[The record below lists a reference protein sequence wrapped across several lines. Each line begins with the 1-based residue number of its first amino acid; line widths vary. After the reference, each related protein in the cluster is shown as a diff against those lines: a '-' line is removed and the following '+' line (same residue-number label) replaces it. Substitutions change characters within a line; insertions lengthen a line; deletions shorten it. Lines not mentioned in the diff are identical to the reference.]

1 MKIALMGQPNSGKST
16 VFNDVA
22 GYKAITSN
30 FPGKTVKYTLTK
42 FNLLGQTIELVDLP
56 GTYSLTSFDLAE
68 LEARKYLL
76 KGNVDVVINVI
87 DASLLSRSLEL
98 TLQLLELKLPMVIC
112 LNMIDEAD
120 RKGIKIDIEKLSKIL
135 GVPVV
140 PAIAVK
146 GKGVKKLFST
156 AYETGKEKKIG
167 KTLNFSKDVEEV
179 IKKLSEKIKNTKVAK
194 KFNNVPERFLAV
206 KALEND
212 NFYMENY
219 KKENEV
225 FFKEI
230 NYFQNLL
237 EESHGR
243 PADVVISSERH
254 HLSMNIYESVIFLT
268 RPQIKIIDRLD
279 NILMHPLFGYI
290 FLALILYLLFNLVF
304 NAGKMVEEPLLDYFY
319 KIIPLIGKSISSE
332 TLLFSIISGIIQG
345 LAGGIAIVL
354 PYLFPFLF
362 GLAILEDLGYLP
374 RIAFL
379 MDAFLHKIGLHGK
392 AIIPF
397 ILGYGCTVPAI
408 MATRIL
414 ESERDRFIT
423 SVLATMIPCAARMT
437 IIFALVA
444 FYISPQAAFAIYI
457 LNIIVIALSGG
468 ILSRLLPEVTP
479 GMILEI
485 PSYHIPSL
493 KVALAKTWLRM
504 KEFIFVAWPLLIA
517 GSTVLS
523 LLNYFK
529 TDTFINQ
536 IFSPLTSLLGLPL
549 VVGTTL
555 IFGILRKELSMLM
568 LIQAIGTS
576 NVAAVMSTTQI
587 MTFTIFVIFYVPC
600 VATIAVLWKEIGS
613 KRTLFAVAF
622 TFVSAFI
629 LATITRFIY

>member
-1 MKIALMGQPNSGKST
+1 M
-16 VFNDVA
+16 
-22 GYKAITSN
+22 
-30 FPGKTVKYTLTK
+30 
-42 FNLLGQTIELVDLP
+42 DLP

-76 KGNVDVVINVI
+76 NGNVDVVINVI

-98 TLQLLELKLPMVIC
+98 TLQLLELKVPMVIC

-140 PAIAVK
+140 PAVAVK
-146 GKGVKKLFST
+146 GKGIKELFST
-156 AYETGKEKKIG
+156 TYKMGEKKKIG

-179 IKKLSEKIKNTKVAK
+179 IEKLSAQIKEKQISKE
-194 KFNNVPERFLAV
+194 FNVPEQFLAI
-206 KALEND
+206 KYLEND
-212 NFYMENY
+212 RYFMENF
-219 KKENEV
+219 KSRDKNI
-225 FFKEI
+225 FKEI
-230 NYFQNLL
+230 HYFQNLL
-237 EESHGR
+237 NEVHGR
-243 PADVVISSERH
+243 PSDEVISSERH
-254 HLSMNIYESVIFLT
+254 HLSMNIYESVVSLT
-268 RPQIKIIDRLD
+268 KPHASLIDYLD
-279 NILMHPLFGYI
+279 NILMHPILGYI
-290 FLALILYLLFNLVF
+290 FLALIFYLFFNLVF
-304 NAGKMVEEPLLDYFY
+304 NVGKIVEEPLLNYFY
-319 KIIPLIGKSISSE
+319 RIIPLIGKSISTE
-332 TLLFSIISGIIQG
+332 TLLFSVISGIIQG

-444 FYISPQAAFAIYI
+444 FYISPKAALAIYI
-457 LNIIVIALSGG
+457 LNLIVIIISGK

-485 PSYHIPSL
+485 PAYHIPSL

-504 KEFIFVAWPLLIA
+504 KEFIFVAWPLLIV
-517 GSTVLS
+517 GSTILS
-523 LLNYFK
+523 LLHYFRA
-529 TDTFINQ
+529 DTLINHF
-536 IFSPLTSLLGLPL
+536 FSPLTIILGLPL

-568 LIQAIGTS
+568 LIQALGTA
-576 NVAAVMSTTQI
+576 NVVSVMSTTQI
-587 MTFTIFVIFYVPC
+587 MTFTIFIIFYIPC
-600 VATIAVLWKEIGS
+600 MATIAVLWREIGS
-613 KRTLFAVAF
+613 KRTLFTIAF
-622 TFVSAFI
+622 TFILAII

>member
-16 VFNDVA
+16 IFNHVA
-22 GYKAITSN
+22 GYKAVTSN
-30 FPGKTVKYTLTK
+30 FPGKTVEYTLTK
-42 FNLLGQTIELVDLP
+42 FNLFGQVAELIDLP

-112 LNMIDEAD
+112 LNMIDEAE
-120 RKGIKIDIEKLSKIL
+120 RKGIKIDFEKLSEIL
-135 GVPVV
+135 GVPVM
-140 PAIAVK
+140 PAIALK
-146 GKGVKKLFST
+146 GRGIKELFST
-156 AYETGKEKKIG
+156 AYKIG
-167 KTLNFSKDVEEV
+167 EEKRIGRTLNFSKEVEEV
-179 IKKLSEKIKNTKVAK
+179 ITHLSTQIKKKQINQE
-194 KFNNVPERFLAV
+194 FNVPKRFLAL
-206 KALEND
+206 KYLEND
-212 NFYMENY
+212 NYFMENF
-219 KKENEV
+219 KNKEKGI
-225 FFKEI
+225 FKQI
-230 NYFQNLL
+230 DYFQNLL
-237 EESHGR
+237 REVHGR
-243 PADVVISSERH
+243 PPDVVISSERH
-254 HLSMNIYESVIFLT
+254 HLSMNIYESVVLLT
-268 RPQIKIIDRLD
+268 KPHTSLIDYMD
-279 NILMHPLFGYI
+279 NILMHPLLGYVSLGLI
-290 FLALILYLLFNLVF
+290 FYLFFNLIFSV
-304 NAGKMVEEPLLDYFY
+304 GKMVEEPLLDYFY
-319 KIIPLIGKSISSE
+319 RLIPLIEKSINPN
-332 TLLFSIISGIIQG
+332 TLSFSIISGIIQG

-379 MDAFLHKIGLHGK
+379 LDAFLHKIGLHGK
-392 AIIPF
+392 AVIPF

-414 ESERDRFIT
+414 ESGRDRFIA
-423 SVLATMIPCAARMT
+423 SVLTTMIPCAARMT

-444 FYISPQAAFAIYI
+444 FYISPQAALAIYI
-457 LNIIVIALSGG
+457 LDIIVIIISGK

-485 PSYHIPSL
+485 PAYHIPSI

-504 KEFIFVAWPLLIA
+504 KEFIFIAWPLLIV
-517 GSTVLS
+517 GSTILS
-523 LLNYFK
+523 LLQYYK
-529 TDTFINQ
+529 MDMLINK

-576 NVAAVMSTTQI
+576 NVAAVMSATQI

-613 KRTLFAVAF
+613 KRTLFTVAF
-622 TFVSAFI
+622 TFILATI
-629 LATITRFIY
+629 LATITRFVY

>member
-16 VFNDVA
+16 IFNNVA
-22 GYKAITSN
+22 GYKAVTSN
-30 FPGKTVKYTLTK
+30 FPGKTVEYTLTK
-42 FNLLGQTIELVDLP
+42 FNLFGQTIELVDLP

-76 KGNVDVVINVI
+76 KGNVDVVVNVI

-112 LNMIDEAD
+112 LNMIDEAE
-120 RKGIKIDIEKLSKIL
+120 RKGIKIDIQKLSKIL

-140 PAIAVK
+140 PAIALK
-146 GKGVKKLFST
+146 GKGVKELFSV
-156 AYETGKEKKIG
+156 AYKIGEEKRIG

-179 IKKLSEKIKNTKVAK
+179 IDQLSAQIKEKQITQE
-194 KFNNVPERFLAV
+194 FNVPIRFLAL
-206 KALEND
+206 KYLEND
-212 NFYMENY
+212 SYFMEN
-219 KKENEV
+219 
-225 FFKEI
+225 FKNTEKDILGEI

-237 EESHGR
+237 KEVHGR
-243 PADVVISSERH
+243 PPDVVISSERH
-254 HLSMNIYESVIFLT
+254 HLSMNIYESVVSLT
-268 RPQIKIIDRLD
+268 KPHTSLIDSLD
-279 NILMHPLFGYI
+279 NIFMHPIFGYV
-290 FLALILYLLFNLVF
+290 FLVLILYLFFNLVF
-304 NAGKMVEEPLLDYFY
+304 TVGKMVEEPLLDYFY
-319 KIIPLIGKSISSE
+319 RIIPLIERSIDAE
-332 TLLFSIISGIIQG
+332 TLLFSVISGIIQG

-379 MDAFLHKIGLHGK
+379 LDAFFHKIGLHGK

-397 ILGYGCTVPAI
+397 MLGYGCTVPAI

-423 SVLATMIPCAARMT
+423 SVLVTMIPCAARMT
-437 IIFALVA
+437 IISALVA
-444 FYISPQAAFAIYI
+444 FYISPQAALAVYI
-457 LNIIVIALSGG
+457 LNIIVIIISGK
-468 ILSRLLPEVTP
+468 ILSHILPEVTP

-485 PSYHIPSL
+485 PAYHIPSI

-504 KEFIFVAWPLLIA
+504 KDFIFVAWPLLIIS
-517 GSTVLS
+517 STILS
-523 LLNYFK
+523 LLQYYK
-529 TDTFINQ
+529 ADMLINNF
-536 IFSPLTSLLGLPL
+536 FSPLTSLLGLPL

-587 MTFTIFVIFYVPC
+587 MTFTIFIIFYTPC
-600 VATIAVLWKEIGS
+600 VATIAVLWREIGT
-613 KRTLFAVAF
+613 KRTFFTIAF
-622 TFVSAFI
+622 TFVVAII
-629 LATITRFIY
+629 LAMITRFVY

>member
-16 VFNDVA
+16 IFNHVA
-22 GYKAITSN
+22 GYKAVTSN
-30 FPGKTVKYTLTK
+30 FPGKTVEYTLTK
-42 FNLLGQTIELVDLP
+42 FNLFGQVTELIDLP

-76 KGNVDVVINVI
+76 KGNVDIVINVI

-112 LNMIDEAD
+112 LNMIDEAE
-120 RKGIKIDIEKLSKIL
+120 RKGIKIDIEKLSEIL
-135 GVPVV
+135 GVPVM
-140 PAIAVK
+140 PAIAIK
-146 GKGVKKLFST
+146 GRGVKELFST
-156 AYETGKEKKIG
+156 AYKIGEEKGIG

-179 IKKLSEKIKNTKVAK
+179 ISQLSTQIKKKQIDQE
-194 KFNNVPERFLAV
+194 FNVPERFLAL
-206 KALEND
+206 KYLEND
-212 NFYMENY
+212 SYFMENY
-219 KKENEV
+219 EEKSNNLFKKIVHFQNIL
-225 FFKEI
+225 KEI
-230 NYFQNLL
+230 
-237 EESHGR
+237 HGR
-243 PADVVISSERH
+243 QSDVVISSERH
-254 HLSMNIYESVIFLT
+254 HLSMNIYESVVLLT
-268 RPQIKIIDRLD
+268 RPHTSAIDYMD

-290 FLALILYLLFNLVF
+290 SLGLIFYLFFNLIFGV
-304 NAGKMVEEPLLDYFY
+304 GKIVEEPLLDYFY
-319 KIIPLIGKSISSE
+319 RLIPLLEKSIDPS
-332 TLLFSIISGIIQG
+332 TLSFSVISGIIQG

-379 MDAFLHKIGLHGK
+379 LDAFLHKIGLHGK

-414 ESERDRFIT
+414 ESGRDRFIA

-444 FYISPQAAFAIYI
+444 FYISPQAALAVYI
-457 LNIIVIALSGG
+457 LNIIVIIISGK
-468 ILSRLLPEVTP
+468 ILSSLLPEVTP

-485 PSYHIPSL
+485 PAYHIPSL

-504 KEFIFVAWPLLIA
+504 KEFIFIAWPLLIA
-517 GSTVLS
+517 GSTILS
-523 LLNYFK
+523 LLQYYK
-529 TDTFINQ
+529 ADILINNF
-536 IFSPLTSLLGLPL
+536 FSPLTSLLGLPL

-576 NVAAVMSTTQI
+576 NIATVMSATQI
-587 MTFTIFVIFYVPC
+587 MTFTI
-600 VATIAVLWKEIGS
+600 
-613 KRTLFAVAF
+613 
-622 TFVSAFI
+622 
-629 LATITRFIY
+629 

>member
-16 VFNDVA
+16 IFNHVA
-22 GYKAITSN
+22 GYKAVTSN
-30 FPGKTVKYTLTK
+30 FPGKTVEYTLTK
-42 FNLLGQTIELVDLP
+42 FKLFGQVAELIDLP

-112 LNMIDEAD
+112 LNMIDEAE
-120 RKGIKIDIEKLSKIL
+120 RKGIKIDFEKLSEIL
-135 GVPVV
+135 GVPVM
-140 PAIAVK
+140 PAIALK
-146 GKGVKKLFST
+146 GRGIKELFST
-156 AYETGKEKKIG
+156 AYKIG
-167 KTLNFSKDVEEV
+167 EEKRIGRTLNFSKEVEEV
-179 IKKLSEKIKNTKVAK
+179 ITHLSTQIKKKQINQE
-194 KFNNVPERFLAV
+194 FNVPKRFLAL
-206 KALEND
+206 KYLEND
-212 NFYMENY
+212 NYFMENF
-219 KKENEV
+219 KNKEKGI
-225 FFKEI
+225 FKQI
-230 NYFQNLL
+230 DYFQNLL
-237 EESHGR
+237 REVHGR
-243 PADVVISSERH
+243 PPDVVISSERH
-254 HLSMNIYESVIFLT
+254 HLSMNIYESVVLLT
-268 RPQIKIIDRLD
+268 KPHTSLIDYMD
-279 NILMHPLFGYI
+279 NILMHPLLGYVSLGLI
-290 FLALILYLLFNLVF
+290 FYLFFNLIFSV
-304 NAGKMVEEPLLDYFY
+304 GKMVEEPLLDYFY
-319 KIIPLIGKSISSE
+319 RLIPLIEKSINPN
-332 TLLFSIISGIIQG
+332 TLSFSIISGIIQG

-379 MDAFLHKIGLHGK
+379 LDAFLHKIGLHGK

-414 ESERDRFIT
+414 ESRRDRFIA
-423 SVLATMIPCAARMT
+423 SVLTTMIPCAARMT

-444 FYISPQAAFAIYI
+444 FYISPQAALAVYI
-457 LNIIVIALSGG
+457 LNIIVIIISGK

-485 PSYHIPSL
+485 PAYHIPSI

-504 KEFIFVAWPLLIA
+504 KEFIFIAWPLLIV
-517 GSTVLS
+517 GSTILS
-523 LLNYFK
+523 LLQYYK
-529 TDTFINQ
+529 MDMLINK

-555 IFGILRKELSMLM
+555 VFGILRKELSMLM

-576 NVAAVMSTTQI
+576 NVAAVMSATQI

-613 KRTLFAVAF
+613 KRTLFTVAF
-622 TFVSAFI
+622 TFILATI
-629 LATITRFIY
+629 LATITRFVY

>member
-16 VFNDVA
+16 IFNHVA
-22 GYKAITSN
+22 GYKAVTSN
-30 FPGKTVKYTLTK
+30 FPGKTVEYTSSK
-42 FNLLGQTIELVDLP
+42 VNLFGEIFEIVDLP

-112 LNMIDEAD
+112 LNMIDEAE
-120 RKGIKIDIEKLSKIL
+120 RKGIKIDVEKLSEIL

-140 PAIAVK
+140 PTIALK
-146 GKGVKKLFST
+146 GKGVKKLFSM
-156 AYETGKEKKIG
+156 AYKIGEEKGIG
-167 KTLNFSKDVEEV
+167 KTINFSKDVEEV
-179 IKKLSEKIKNTKVAK
+179 IAQLSTQIKKKQINQE
-194 KFNNVPERFLAV
+194 FNIPERFLAL
-206 KALEND
+206 KYLEND
-212 NFYMENY
+212 SYFMENY
-219 KKENEV
+219 EEKSNNLFKKIV
-225 FFKEI
+225 H
-230 NYFQNLL
+230 FQNIL
-237 EESHGR
+237 EETHGR
-243 PADVVISSERH
+243 QSDVVISSERH
-254 HLSMNIYESVIFLT
+254 HLSMNIYESVVTLT
-268 RPQIKIIDRLD
+268 KPHTSLIDYMD

-290 FLALILYLLFNLVF
+290 SLGLIFYLFFNLIFSV
-304 NAGKMVEEPLLDYFY
+304 GKMVEEPLLDYFY
-319 KIIPLIGKSISSE
+319 RLIPLIGKSINPN
-332 TLLFSIISGIIQG
+332 TLSFSIISGIIQG

-379 MDAFLHKIGLHGK
+379 LDAFLHKIGLHGK
-392 AIIPF
+392 AVIPF

-414 ESERDRFIT
+414 ESERDRFIA

-444 FYISPQAAFAIYI
+444 FYISPQAALAVYI
-457 LNIIVIALSGG
+457 LNIIVIIISGK

-485 PSYHIPSL
+485 PAYHIPSI

-504 KEFIFVAWPLLIA
+504 KEFIFIAWPLLIV
-517 GSTVLS
+517 GSTILS
-523 LLNYFK
+523 LLQYYKMDMLVNKF
-529 TDTFINQ
+529 
-536 IFSPLTSLLGLPL
+536 FSPLTSLLGLPV

-576 NVAAVMSTTQI
+576 NVAAAMSTTQI
-587 MTFTIFVIFYVPC
+587 MTFTIFIIFYVPC

-613 KRTLFAVAF
+613 KRTLFTITF
-622 TFVSAFI
+622 TFVLAVI
-629 LATITRFIY
+629 LATITRFVY

>member
-1 MKIALMGQPNSGKST
+1 MRIALMGQPNSGKST
-16 VFNDVA
+16 IFNHVA
-22 GYKAITSN
+22 GYKVVTSN
-30 FPGKTVKYTLTK
+30 FPGKTVEYTLTK
-42 FNLLGQTIELVDLP
+42 FNLFGQTIEVVDLP

-76 KGNVDVVINVI
+76 KGNVDVVINVM

-112 LNMIDEAD
+112 LNMIDEAE
-120 RKGIKIDIEKLSKIL
+120 RKGIKIDVEKLSKIL

-140 PAIAVK
+140 PAIALK
-146 GKGVKKLFST
+146 GKGVKELFSV
-156 AYETGKEKKIG
+156 AYKTGEEKRIG

-179 IKKLSEKIKNTKVAK
+179 IEQLSTQIKKKQIAQE
-194 KFNNVPERFLAV
+194 FNVPIRFLAL
-206 KALEND
+206 KYLEND
-212 NFYMENY
+212 SYFMENF
-219 KKENEV
+219 ENTEKDI
-225 FFKEI
+225 FNKI

-237 EESHGR
+237 REVHGR
-243 PADVVISSERH
+243 PPDVVVSSERH
-254 HLSMNIYESVIFLT
+254 HLSMNIYESVVSLT
-268 RPQIKIIDRLD
+268 RPHTSLIDYLD
-279 NILMHPLFGYI
+279 NILMHPIFGYV
-290 FLALILYLLFNLVF
+290 FLVLILYLFFNLVF
-304 NAGKMVEEPLLDYFY
+304 TVGKMVEEPLLDYFY
-319 KIIPLIGKSISSE
+319 RTIPLMERSIDSE
-332 TLLFSIISGIIQG
+332 TLLFSVISGIIEG

-379 MDAFLHKIGLHGK
+379 LDVFLHKIGVHGK

-437 IIFALVA
+437 IISALVA
-444 FYISPQAAFAIYI
+444 FYINPQAALAIYI
-457 LNIIVIALSGG
+457 LNIIVIIISGK

-485 PSYHIPSL
+485 PAYHVPSI
-493 KVALAKTWLRM
+493 KVTLAKTWLRM
-504 KEFIFVAWPLLIA
+504 KEFILIAWPLLIV
-517 GSTVLS
+517 GSTILS
-523 LLNYFK
+523 LLQYFK
-529 TDTFINQ
+529 ADMLINN
-536 IFSPLTSLLGLPL
+536 FLSPLTSLLGLPL

-568 LIQAIGTS
+568 LIQAIGTP

-613 KRTLFAVAF
+613 KRTLFTIAF
-622 TFVSAFI
+622 TSI
-629 LATITRFIY
+629 LAIILAAITRFVY

>member
-1 MKIALMGQPNSGKST
+1 MKIVLMGQPNSGKST

-30 FPGKTVKYTLTK
+30 FPGKTVTYNLTK
-42 FNLLGQTIELVDLP
+42 FNLFGQTVELVDLP

-76 KGNVDVVINVI
+76 QGNVDVVINVI

-98 TLQLLELKLPMVIC
+98 TLQLLELKLPMVLC

-120 RKGIKIDIEKLSKIL
+120 RKGIKINIEKLSKRL

-140 PAIAVK
+140 ATIAVK
-146 GKGVKKLFST
+146 GKGIKKLFST
-156 AYETGKEKKIG
+156 AYKLGEEKKIG
-167 KTLNFSKDVEEV
+167 RILNFSKDVEKVIEQLSTR
-179 IKKLSEKIKNTKVAK
+179 IKKKKIDREL
-194 KFNNVPERFLAV
+194 NVPERFLAL
-206 KALEND
+206 KYLEND
-212 NFYMENY
+212 SYFMENY
-219 KKENEV
+219 EKKDGDLL
-225 FFKEI
+225 KKI
-230 NYFQNLL
+230 IYFQDLL
-237 EESHGR
+237 REAHGR
-243 PADVVISSERH
+243 PSDVVISSERH
-254 HLSMNIYESVIFLT
+254 HLSMNIYESVVLLT
-268 RPQIKIIDRLD
+268 RPQAKIIDRLD
-279 NILMHPLFGYI
+279 NVLMHPLWGYI
-290 FLALILYLLFNLVF
+290 FLALILYLFFNLVF
-304 NAGKMVEEPLLDYFY
+304 NVGKMVEEPLLYYFY

-379 MDAFLHKIGLHGK
+379 LDAFLHKIGLHGK
-392 AIIPF
+392 VIVPF
-397 ILGYGCTVPAI
+397 MLGYGCTVPAI

-423 SVLATMIPCAARMT
+423 SVLASMIPCAARMT

-444 FYISPQAAFAIYI
+444 FYISPQAALAIYI
-457 LNIIVIALSGG
+457 LNIIVIIISGK

-485 PSYHIPSL
+485 PAYHTPSI
-493 KVALAKTWLRM
+493 KVVLAKTWLRM
-504 KEFIFVAWPLLIA
+504 KEFIFVAWPLLIV
-517 GSTVLS
+517 GSTILS
-523 LLNYFK
+523 LLQYYK
-529 TDTFINQ
+529 TDMLINKF
-536 IFSPLTSLLGLPL
+536 FSPLTSLLGLPL

-568 LIQAIGTS
+568 LIQAIGTT
-576 NVAAVMSTTQI
+576 NVIAVMSTTQI
-587 MTFTIFVIFYVPC
+587 MTFTIFVIFYIPC
-600 VATIAVLWKEIGS
+600 VATIAVLWREIGS
-613 KRTLFAVAF
+613 KRTLFTIAF
-622 TFVSAFI
+622 TSILAII
-629 LATITRFIY
+629 LATITRFVY

>member
-16 VFNDVA
+16 IFNHVA
-22 GYKAITSN
+22 GYKAVTSN
-30 FPGKTVKYTLTK
+30 FPGKTVEYTLTK
-42 FNLLGQTIELVDLP
+42 FKLFGQVAELIDLP

-112 LNMIDEAD
+112 LNMIDEAE
-120 RKGIKIDIEKLSKIL
+120 RKGIKIDFEKLSEIL
-135 GVPVV
+135 GVPVM
-140 PAIAVK
+140 PAIALK
-146 GKGVKKLFST
+146 GRGIKELFST
-156 AYETGKEKKIG
+156 AYKIG
-167 KTLNFSKDVEEV
+167 EEKRIGRTLNFSKEVEEV
-179 IKKLSEKIKNTKVAK
+179 ITHLSTQIKKKQINQE
-194 KFNNVPERFLAV
+194 FNVPKRFLAL
-206 KALEND
+206 KYLEND
-212 NFYMENY
+212 NYFMENF
-219 KKENEV
+219 KNKEKGI
-225 FFKEI
+225 FKQI
-230 NYFQNLL
+230 DYFQNLL
-237 EESHGR
+237 REVHGR
-243 PADVVISSERH
+243 PPDVVISSERH
-254 HLSMNIYESVIFLT
+254 HLSMNIYESVVLLT
-268 RPQIKIIDRLD
+268 KPHTSLIDYMD
-279 NILMHPLFGYI
+279 NILMHPLLGYVSLGLI
-290 FLALILYLLFNLVF
+290 FYLFFNLIFSV
-304 NAGKMVEEPLLDYFY
+304 GKMVEEPLLDYFY
-319 KIIPLIGKSISSE
+319 RLIPLIEKSINPN

-379 MDAFLHKIGLHGK
+379 LDAFLHKIGLHGK
-392 AIIPF
+392 AVIPF

-414 ESERDRFIT
+414 ESGRDRFIA
-423 SVLATMIPCAARMT
+423 SVLTTMIPCAARMT

-444 FYISPQAAFAIYI
+444 FYISPQAALAVYI
-457 LNIIVIALSGG
+457 LNIIVIIISGK

-485 PSYHIPSL
+485 PAYHIPSI

-504 KEFIFVAWPLLIA
+504 KEFIFIAWPLLIV
-517 GSTVLS
+517 GSTILS
-523 LLNYFK
+523 LLQYYK
-529 TDTFINQ
+529 MDMLINK

-555 IFGILRKELSMLM
+555 VFGILRKELSMLM

-576 NVAAVMSTTQI
+576 NVGAVMSATQI

-613 KRTLFAVAF
+613 KRTLFTVAF
-622 TFVSAFI
+622 TFILATI
-629 LATITRFIY
+629 LATITRFVY

>member
-1 MKIALMGQPNSGKST
+1 MKIALMGQQNSGKST
-16 VFNDVA
+16 IFNSVA
-22 GYKAITSN
+22 GYKAVTSN
-30 FPGKTVKYTLTK
+30 FPGKTVTYNLTK
-42 FNLLGQTIELVDLP
+42 FNLFGQTLELVDLP

-76 KGNVDVVINVI
+76 KNSVDVVIDVI

-98 TLQLLELKLPMVIC
+98 TLQLLELKVPMVIC

-135 GVPVV
+135 DVPVV
-140 PAIAVK
+140 PVIAVK
-146 GKGVKKLFST
+146 GKGIKELFST
-156 AYETGKEKKIG
+156 AYKMGEKKKIG

-179 IKKLSEKIKNTKVAK
+179 IEKLSAQIKEKQISKE
-194 KFNNVPERFLAV
+194 FNVPERFLAI
-206 KALEND
+206 KYLEND
-212 NFYMENY
+212 RYFMEDFKNRD
-219 KKENEV
+219 KKI
-225 FFKEI
+225 FKEI

-237 EESHGR
+237 KEVHGR
-243 PADVVISSERH
+243 PPDVVISSERH
-254 HLSMNIYESVIFLT
+254 HLSMNIYESVVSLT
-268 RPQIKIIDRLD
+268 KPHASLIDYLD
-279 NILMHPLFGYI
+279 NVLMHPILGYI
-290 FLALILYLLFNLVF
+290 SLGLIFYLFFNLVF
-304 NAGKMVEEPLLDYFY
+304 KVGKIVEEPLLNYFY
-319 KIIPLIGKSISSE
+319 SIIPLIGKSINTD
-332 TLLFSIISGIIQG
+332 TLLFSVISGIIQG

-444 FYISPQAAFAIYI
+444 FYISPKAALAIYI
-457 LNIIVIALSGG
+457 LNLIVIIISGK

-485 PSYHIPSL
+485 PAYHIPSL

-517 GSTVLS
+517 GSTILS
-523 LLNYFK
+523 LLHYFRA
-529 TDTFINQ
+529 DTLINHF
-536 IFSPLTSLLGLPL
+536 FSPLTSLLGLPL

-568 LIQAIGTS
+568 LIQALGTA
-576 NVAAVMSTTQI
+576 NVVSVMSTTQI
-587 MTFTIFVIFYVPC
+587 MTFTVFIIFYIPC
-600 VATIAVLWKEIGS
+600 VATIAVLWREIGS
-613 KRTLFAVAF
+613 KRTLFTIAF
-622 TFVSAFI
+622 TFILAII
-629 LATITRFIY
+629 LATITRFVY

>member
-1 MKIALMGQPNSGKST
+1 MKIVLMGQPNSGKST
-16 VFNDVA
+16 IFNHVA
-22 GYKAITSN
+22 GYKAVTSN
-30 FPGKTVKYTLTK
+30 FPGKTVEYTSSK
-42 FNLLGQTIELVDLP
+42 VNLFGETFEIVDLP

-76 KGNVDVVINVI
+76 RNSVDIVINVI

-112 LNMIDEAD
+112 LNMIDEAE
-120 RKGIKIDIEKLSKIL
+120 RKGIKIDIGKLSKIL
-135 GVPVV
+135 GVPVM
-140 PAIAVK
+140 PTIAVK
-146 GKGVKKLFST
+146 GNGVKELFSI
-156 AYETGKEKKIG
+156 AYKMGEKKKIG
-167 KTLNFSKDVEEV
+167 KTINFSKDVEDV
-179 IKKLSEKIKNTKVAK
+179 VTQLSTQIKKKHVEQE
-194 KFNNVPERFLAV
+194 FNVPERFLAL
-206 KALEND
+206 KYLEND
-212 NFYMENY
+212 SYFMENY
-219 KKENEV
+219 KKKSNDL
-225 FFKEI
+225 FKEI
-230 NYFQNLL
+230 VHFQNTLK
-237 EESHGR
+237 ETHGR
-243 PADVVISSERH
+243 QSDVVISSERH
-254 HLSMNIYESVIFLT
+254 HLSMNIYESVVLLT
-268 RPQIKIIDRLD
+268 KPHTSLIDYLD
-279 NILMHPLFGYI
+279 NILMHPFLGYI
-290 FLALILYLLFNLVF
+290 SLGLIFYLFFNLVF
-304 NAGKMVEEPLLDYFY
+304 SVGKMVEEPLLDYFY
-319 KIIPLIGKSISSE
+319 RIIPLIGRSIDSE

-379 MDAFLHKIGLHGK
+379 LDAFLHKIGLHGK
-392 AIIPF
+392 SIIPF

-414 ESERDRFIT
+414 ESGRDRFIA

-444 FYISPQAAFAIYI
+444 FYISPQAALAIYI
-457 LNIIVIALSGG
+457 LNIIVIIISGK

-485 PSYHIPSL
+485 PSYHIPSI

-504 KEFIFVAWPLLIA
+504 KEFIFIAWPLLIV
-517 GSTVLS
+517 GSTILS
-523 LLNYFK
+523 LLQYYK
-529 TDTFINQ
+529 ADMLINNF
-536 IFSPLTSLLGLPL
+536 FSPLTSLLGLPL

-568 LIQAIGTS
+568 LIQAIGTT
-576 NVAAVMSTTQI
+576 NVIAVMSATQI

-613 KRTLFAVAF
+613 KRTLFTIAF
-622 TFVSAFI
+622 TSILAII
-629 LATITRFIY
+629 LATITRFVY

>member
-16 VFNDVA
+16 IFNHVA
-22 GYKAITSN
+22 GYKAVTSN
-30 FPGKTVKYTLTK
+30 FPGKTVEYTSSK
-42 FNLLGQTIELVDLP
+42 VNLFGEIFEIVDLP

-112 LNMIDEAD
+112 LNMIDEAE
-120 RKGIKIDIEKLSKIL
+120 RKGIKIDVEKLSKIL

-140 PAIAVK
+140 PTIALK
-146 GKGVKKLFST
+146 GKGVKKLFSM
-156 AYETGKEKKIG
+156 AYKIGEEKGIG
-167 KTLNFSKDVEEV
+167 KTINFSKDVEEV
-179 IKKLSEKIKNTKVAK
+179 IAQLSTQIKKKQINQE
-194 KFNNVPERFLAV
+194 FNIPERFLAL
-206 KALEND
+206 KYLEND
-212 NFYMENY
+212 SYFMENY
-219 KKENEV
+219 EEKSNNLFKKIV
-225 FFKEI
+225 H
-230 NYFQNLL
+230 FQNIL
-237 EESHGR
+237 EETHGR
-243 PADVVISSERH
+243 QSDVVISSERH
-254 HLSMNIYESVIFLT
+254 HLSMNIYESVVTLT
-268 RPQIKIIDRLD
+268 KPHTSLIDYMD

-290 FLALILYLLFNLVF
+290 SLGLIFYLFFNLIFSV
-304 NAGKMVEEPLLDYFY
+304 GKMVEEPLLDYFY
-319 KIIPLIGKSISSE
+319 RLIPLIGKSINPN
-332 TLLFSIISGIIQG
+332 TLSFSIISGIIQG

-379 MDAFLHKIGLHGK
+379 LDAFLHKIGLHGK
-392 AIIPF
+392 AVIPF

-414 ESERDRFIT
+414 ESERDRFIA

-444 FYISPQAAFAIYI
+444 FYISPQAALAVYI
-457 LNIIVIALSGG
+457 LNIIVIIISGK

-485 PSYHIPSL
+485 PAYHIPSI
-493 KVALAKTWLRM
+493 KVVLAKTWLRM
-504 KEFIFVAWPLLIA
+504 KEFIFIAWPLLIV
-517 GSTVLS
+517 GSTILS
-523 LLNYFK
+523 LLQYYKMDMLVNKF
-529 TDTFINQ
+529 
-536 IFSPLTSLLGLPL
+536 FSPLTSLLGLPV

-576 NVAAVMSTTQI
+576 NVAAAMSTTQI
-587 MTFTIFVIFYVPC
+587 MTFTIFIIFYVPC

-613 KRTLFAVAF
+613 KRTLFTITF
-622 TFVSAFI
+622 TFVLAVI
-629 LATITRFIY
+629 LATITRFVY

>member
-16 VFNDVA
+16 IFNHVA
-22 GYKAITSN
+22 GYKAVTSN
-30 FPGKTVKYTLTK
+30 FPGKTVEYTLTK
-42 FNLLGQTIELVDLP
+42 FNLFGQVAELIDLP

-112 LNMIDEAD
+112 LNMIDEAE
-120 RKGIKIDIEKLSKIL
+120 RKGIKIDFEKLSEIL
-135 GVPVV
+135 GVPVM
-140 PAIAVK
+140 PAIALK
-146 GKGVKKLFST
+146 GRGIKELFST
-156 AYETGKEKKIG
+156 AYKIG
-167 KTLNFSKDVEEV
+167 EEKRIGRTLNFSKEVEEV
-179 IKKLSEKIKNTKVAK
+179 ITHLSTQIKKKQINQE
-194 KFNNVPERFLAV
+194 FNVPKRFLAL
-206 KALEND
+206 KYLEND
-212 NFYMENY
+212 NYFMENF
-219 KKENEV
+219 KNKEKGI
-225 FFKEI
+225 FKQI
-230 NYFQNLL
+230 DYFQNLL
-237 EESHGR
+237 REVHGR
-243 PADVVISSERH
+243 PPDVVISSERH
-254 HLSMNIYESVIFLT
+254 HLSMNIYESVVLLT
-268 RPQIKIIDRLD
+268 KPHTSLIDYMD
-279 NILMHPLFGYI
+279 NILMHPLLGYVSLGLI
-290 FLALILYLLFNLVF
+290 FYLFFNLIFSV
-304 NAGKMVEEPLLDYFY
+304 GKMVEEPLLDYFY
-319 KIIPLIGKSISSE
+319 RLIPLIEKSINPN
-332 TLLFSIISGIIQG
+332 TLSFSIISGIIQG

-379 MDAFLHKIGLHGK
+379 LDAFLHKIGLHGK

-414 ESERDRFIT
+414 ESGRDRFIA
-423 SVLATMIPCAARMT
+423 SVLVTMIPCAARMT

-444 FYISPQAAFAIYI
+444 FYISPQAALAVYI
-457 LNIIVIALSGG
+457 LNIIVIIISGK

-485 PSYHIPSL
+485 PAYHIPSI

-504 KEFIFVAWPLLIA
+504 KEFIFIAWPLLIV
-517 GSTVLS
+517 GSTILS
-523 LLNYFK
+523 LLQYYK
-529 TDTFINQ
+529 MDMLINK

-576 NVAAVMSTTQI
+576 NVAAVMSATQI

-613 KRTLFAVAF
+613 KRTLFTVAF
-622 TFVSAFI
+622 TFILATI
-629 LATITRFIY
+629 LATITRFVY

>member
-1 MKIALMGQPNSGKST
+1 MKIALVGQPNSGKST
-16 VFNDVA
+16 IFNSVA
-22 GYKAITSN
+22 GYKAVTSN
-30 FPGKTVKYTLTK
+30 FPGKTVTYNLTK
-42 FNLLGQTIELVDLP
+42 FNLFGQALELVDLP

-76 KGNVDVVINVI
+76 KNSVDVVIDVI

-98 TLQLLELKLPMVIC
+98 TLQLLELKVPMVIC

-120 RKGIKIDIEKLSKIL
+120 RKGIKIDIEKLSKVL
-135 GVPVV
+135 GLPVV
-140 PAIAVK
+140 PVIAVK
-146 GKGVKKLFST
+146 GKGIKELFST
-156 AYETGKEKKIG
+156 AYKMGEKKKIG

-179 IKKLSEKIKNTKVAK
+179 ISQLSAQIKEKQISKE
-194 KFNNVPERFLAV
+194 FNVPERFLAI
-206 KALEND
+206 KYLEND
-212 NFYMENY
+212 RYFMEDFKNRD
-219 KKENEV
+219 KKI
-225 FFKEI
+225 FKEI

-237 EESHGR
+237 KEVHGR
-243 PADVVISSERH
+243 PSDVVISSERH
-254 HLSMNIYESVIFLT
+254 HLSMNIDESVVSLT
-268 RPQIKIIDRLD
+268 KPHASLIDYLD
-279 NILMHPLFGYI
+279 NALMHPILGYI
-290 FLALILYLLFNLVF
+290 FLALIFYLFFNLVF
-304 NAGKMVEEPLLDYFY
+304 KVGKIVEEPLLHYFY
-319 KIIPLIGKSISSE
+319 SIIPLIGKSINTE
-332 TLLFSIISGIIQG
+332 TLLFSVLSGIIQG

-444 FYISPQAAFAIYI
+444 FYISPKAALAIYI
-457 LNIIVIALSGG
+457 LNLIVIIISGK

-485 PSYHIPSL
+485 PAYHIPSL

-504 KEFIFVAWPLLIA
+504 KEFILVAWPLLIA
-517 GSTVLS
+517 GSTILS
-523 LLNYFK
+523 LLHYFRA
-529 TDTFINQ
+529 DTLINHF
-536 IFSPLTSLLGLPL
+536 FSPLTIILGLPL

-568 LIQAIGTS
+568 LIQALGTA
-576 NVAAVMSTTQI
+576 NVVSVMSTTQI
-587 MTFTIFVIFYVPC
+587 MTFTIFIIFYIPC
-600 VATIAVLWKEIGS
+600 AATIAVLWREIGS
-613 KRTLFAVAF
+613 KRTLFTIAF
-622 TFVSAFI
+622 TFILAII
-629 LATITRFIY
+629 LATITRFVY

>member
-1 MKIALMGQPNSGKST
+1 MRIALMGQPNSGKST
-16 VFNDVA
+16 IFNHVA
-22 GYKAITSN
+22 GYKAVTSN
-30 FPGKTVKYTLTK
+30 FPGKTVEYTLTK
-42 FNLLGQTIELVDLP
+42 FNLFGQTVELVDLP

-76 KGNVDVVINVI
+76 KGNVDVIINVM

-112 LNMIDEAD
+112 LNMIDEAE

-140 PAIAVK
+140 PAIALK
-146 GKGVKKLFST
+146 GKGVKELFSV
-156 AYETGKEKKIG
+156 AYKTGEEKRIG
-167 KTLNFSKDVEEV
+167 KTLNFSKNVEEV
-179 IKKLSEKIKNTKVAK
+179 IEQLSTQIKKKEIAQE
-194 KFNNVPERFLAV
+194 FNVPIRFLAL
-206 KALEND
+206 KYLEND
-212 NFYMENY
+212 SYFIKNFKNTEKNIFN
-219 KKENEV
+219 K
-225 FFKEI
+225 I

-237 EESHGR
+237 REVHGR
-243 PADVVISSERH
+243 PPDVVISSERH
-254 HLSMNIYESVIFLT
+254 HLSMNIYESIVSLT
-268 RPQIKIIDRLD
+268 RPHTSLIDYLD
-279 NILMHPLFGYI
+279 NILMHPIFGYV
-290 FLALILYLLFNLVF
+290 FLAFILYLFFNLVF
-304 NAGKMVEEPLLDYFY
+304 TVGKMVEEHLLDYFY
-319 KIIPLIGKSISSE
+319 RIIPLIERSIDSE
-332 TLLFSIISGIIQG
+332 TLLFSVISGIIQG

-379 MDAFLHKIGLHGK
+379 LDVFLHKIGLHGK

-397 ILGYGCTVPAI
+397 MLGYGCTVPAI

-444 FYISPQAAFAIYI
+444 FYINPQAALAIYI
-457 LNIIVIALSGG
+457 LNIIVVIISGK

-485 PSYHIPSL
+485 PTYHIPSL
-493 KVALAKTWLRM
+493 KVVLAKTWLRM

-517 GSTVLS
+517 GSTILS
-523 LLNYFK
+523 LLQYYK
-529 TDTFINQ
+529 ADTFINNF
-536 IFSPLTSLLGLPL
+536 FSPLTTLLGLPL
-549 VVGTTL
+549 LVGTTL

-576 NVAAVMSTTQI
+576 NIATVMSVTQI
-587 MTFTIFVIFYVPC
+587 MTFTIFIIFYIPC
-600 VATIAVLWKEIGS
+600 VATIAVLWREIGT
-613 KRTLFAVAF
+613 KRTLFTISF
-622 TFVSAFI
+622 TFVIAI
-629 LATITRFIY
+629 VLATITRFIY

>member
-1 MKIALMGQPNSGKST
+1 M
-16 VFNDVA
+16 
-22 GYKAITSN
+22 
-30 FPGKTVKYTLTK
+30 
-42 FNLLGQTIELVDLP
+42 P

-112 LNMIDEAD
+112 LNMIDEAE
-120 RKGIKIDIEKLSKIL
+120 RKGIKINIEKLSEIL
-135 GVPVV
+135 GVPVM
-140 PAIAVK
+140 PTIALK
-146 GKGVKKLFST
+146 GRGVKELFSI
-156 AYETGKEKKIG
+156 AYKIGEEKRIG
-167 KTLNFSKDVEEV
+167 KTLNFSKDVEDV
-179 IKKLSEKIKNTKVAK
+179 VTQLSIQIKKKQIDQE
-194 KFNNVPERFLAV
+194 FNVPERFLAL
-206 KALEND
+206 KYLEND
-212 NFYMENY
+212 SYFMENY
-219 KKENEV
+219 EEKNNSLFKKIV
-225 FFKEI
+225 H
-230 NYFQNLL
+230 FQNIL
-237 EESHGR
+237 EETHGR
-243 PADVVISSERH
+243 QSDVVISSERH
-254 HLSMNIYESVIFLT
+254 HLSMNIYESVVSLT
-268 RPQIKIIDRLD
+268 RPHASAIDYMD
-279 NILMHPLFGYI
+279 NVLMHPFFGYI
-290 FLALILYLLFNLVF
+290 SLGLIFYLFFNLIFSV
-304 NAGKMVEEPLLDYFY
+304 GKMVEEPLLDYFY
-319 KIIPLIGKSISSE
+319 RLIPLIEKSINPN
-332 TLLFSIISGIIQG
+332 TLSFSIISGIIQG

-379 MDAFLHKIGLHGK
+379 LDAFLHKIGLHGK
-392 AIIPF
+392 AVIPF

-414 ESERDRFIT
+414 ESSRDRFIA

-444 FYISPQAAFAIYI
+444 FYISPQAALAVYI
-457 LNIIVIALSGG
+457 LNIIVIIVSGK

-485 PSYHIPSL
+485 PAYHVPSI

-504 KEFIFVAWPLLIA
+504 KEFIFIAWPLLIV
-517 GSTVLS
+517 GSTILS
-523 LLNYFK
+523 LLQYYK
-529 TDTFINQ
+529 ADMLINNF
-536 IFSPLTSLLGLPL
+536 FSPLTSLLGLPL

-576 NVAAVMSTTQI
+576 NIAAVMSATQI

-600 VATIAVLWKEIGS
+600 VATIAVLWKEIGI
-613 KRTLFAVAF
+613 KRTLFTVIF
-622 TFVSAFI
+622 TFVLAVI
-629 LATITRFIY
+629 LATITRFVY

>member
-1 MKIALMGQPNSGKST
+1 MALMGQPNSGKST
-16 VFNDVA
+16 IFNHVA
-22 GYKAITSN
+22 GYKAVTSN
-30 FPGKTVKYTLTK
+30 FPGKTVKYELTK
-42 FNLLGQTIELVDLP
+42 FNLFGRTVELVDLP

-112 LNMIDEAD
+112 LNMIDEAE
-120 RKGIKIDIEKLSKIL
+120 RKGIKIDIEKLSKVF

-140 PAIAVK
+140 PAVAIK
-146 GKGVKKLFST
+146 GRGIKKLFST
-156 AYETGKEKKIG
+156 AYEVGEKKKIG
-167 KTLNFSKDVEEV
+167 EIINFSKDVEEV
-179 IKKLSEKIKNTKVAK
+179 ITQLSAQIKKKQIEQE
-194 KFNNVPERFLAV
+194 FNIPERFLAL
-206 KALEND
+206 KYLEND
-212 NFYMENY
+212 SYFMENY
-219 KKENEV
+219 EKKSNDL
-225 FFKEI
+225 FKKI
-230 NYFQNLL
+230 VHFQNILK
-237 EESHGR
+237 EAHGR
-243 PADVVISSERH
+243 QSDVVISSERH
-254 HLSMNIYESVIFLT
+254 HLSMNIYESVVTLT
-268 RPQIKIIDRLD
+268 RPHTSLIDYLD
-279 NILMHPLFGYI
+279 NILMHPFLGYI
-290 FLALILYLLFNLVF
+290 SLGLIFYLFFNLIF
-304 NAGKMVEEPLLDYFY
+304 GAGKMVEEPLLNYFY
-319 KIIPLIGKSISSE
+319 RLIPLIEKSINPN
-332 TLLFSIISGIIQG
+332 TLSFSIISGIIQG
-345 LAGGIAIVL
+345 IAGGIAIVL

-379 MDAFLHKIGLHGK
+379 LDAFLHKIGLHGK

-414 ESERDRFIT
+414 ESERDRFIA

-444 FYISPQAAFAIYI
+444 FYISPQAALAIYI
-457 LNIIVIALSGG
+457 LNIIVIIISGK

-485 PSYHIPSL
+485 PAYHIPSI

-504 KEFIFVAWPLLIA
+504 KEFIFVAWPLLII
-517 GSTVLS
+517 GSTILS
-523 LLNYFK
+523 LLQYYK
-529 TDTFINQ
+529 MDLLINNF
-536 IFSPLTSLLGLPL
+536 FSPLTSLLGLPL

-576 NVAAVMSTTQI
+576 NIATVMSATQI

-600 VATIAVLWKEIGS
+600 AATIAVLWKEIGS
-613 KRTLFAVAF
+613 KRTLFTIAF
-622 TFVSAFI
+622 TTILAII
-629 LATITRFIY
+629 LATITRFVY

>member
-16 VFNDVA
+16 IFNHVA
-22 GYKAITSN
+22 GYKAVTSN
-30 FPGKTVKYTLTK
+30 FPGKTVEYTLTK
-42 FNLLGQTIELVDLP
+42 FNLFGQVAELIDLP

-76 KGNVDVVINVI
+76 KNDVDVVINVI

-112 LNMIDEAD
+112 LNMIDEAE
-120 RKGIKIDIEKLSKIL
+120 RKGIKIDIKKLSEIL
-135 GVPVV
+135 GVPVM
-140 PAIAVK
+140 PTIALK
-146 GKGVKKLFST
+146 GRGVKELFSA
-156 AYETGKEKKIG
+156 AYKIG
-167 KTLNFSKDVEEV
+167 EEKRIGRTLNFSKGVEEV
-179 IKKLSEKIKNTKVAK
+179 ITHLSTQIKKKQISKE
-194 KFNNVPERFLAV
+194 FNVPERFLAI
-206 KALEND
+206 KYLEND
-212 NFYMENY
+212 HYFMENFKSRD
-219 KKENEV
+219 KKI
-225 FFKEI
+225 FKEI
-230 NYFQNLL
+230 NDFQNLL
-237 EESHGR
+237 EEVHGR
-243 PADVVISSERH
+243 PPDVVISSERH
-254 HLSMNIYESVIFLT
+254 HLSMNIYESVVLLT
-268 RPQIKIIDRLD
+268 KPHTSLIDYMD
-279 NILMHPLFGYI
+279 NILMHPLLGYVSLGLI
-290 FLALILYLLFNLVF
+290 FYLFFNLIFSV
-304 NAGKMVEEPLLDYFY
+304 GKMVEEPLLNYFY
-319 KIIPLIGKSISSE
+319 RLIPLIEKSINPN
-332 TLLFSIISGIIQG
+332 TLSFSIISGIIQG

-379 MDAFLHKIGLHGK
+379 LDAFLHKIGLHGK

-414 ESERDRFIT
+414 ESRRDRFIA

-444 FYISPQAAFAIYI
+444 FYISPQAALAVYI
-457 LNIIVIALSGG
+457 LNIIVIIISGK
-468 ILSRLLPEVTP
+468 ILSCLLPEVTP

-485 PSYHIPSL
+485 PAYHIPSI

-504 KEFIFVAWPLLIA
+504 KEFIFIAWPLLIV
-517 GSTVLS
+517 GSTILS
-523 LLNYFK
+523 LLQYYK
-529 TDTFINQ
+529 MDMLINKF
-536 IFSPLTSLLGLPL
+536 FSPLTSLLGLPL

-576 NVAAVMSTTQI
+576 NVAAVMSATQI

-613 KRTLFAVAF
+613 KRTLFTVAF
-622 TFVSAFI
+622 TFILATI
-629 LATITRFIY
+629 LATITRFVY

>member
-1 MKIALMGQPNSGKST
+1 MGQPNSGKST
-16 VFNDVA
+16 IFNHVA
-22 GYKAITSN
+22 GYKAVTSN
-30 FPGKTVKYTLTK
+30 FPGKTVEYTSSK
-42 FNLLGQTIELVDLP
+42 INLFGEIFEIVDLP

-76 KGNVDVVINVI
+76 RNSVDVVINVI

-112 LNMIDEAD
+112 LNMIDEAE
-120 RKGIKIDIEKLSKIL
+120 RKGIKIDVEKLSKIL

-140 PAIAVK
+140 PTIALK
-146 GKGVKKLFST
+146 GKGVKKLFSV
-156 AYETGKEKKIG
+156 AYKMGEKKKIG
-167 KTLNFSKDVEEV
+167 KTINFSKDVEDV
-179 IKKLSEKIKNTKVAK
+179 ITQLSTQIKKKHIEQE
-194 KFNNVPERFLAV
+194 FNVPERFLAL
-206 KALEND
+206 KYLEND
-212 NFYMENY
+212 SYFMENY
-219 KKENEV
+219 KKKSNDL
-225 FFKEI
+225 FKEI
-230 NYFQNLL
+230 VHFQNTLK
-237 EESHGR
+237 ETHGR
-243 PADVVISSERH
+243 QSDVVISSERH
-254 HLSMNIYESVIFLT
+254 HLSMNIYESVVLLT
-268 RPQIKIIDRLD
+268 KPHTSLIDYLD
-279 NILMHPLFGYI
+279 NILMHPFLGYI
-290 FLALILYLLFNLVF
+290 SLGLIFYLFFNLVF
-304 NAGKMVEEPLLDYFY
+304 SVGKMVEEPLLDYFY
-319 KIIPLIGKSISSE
+319 RIIPLIGRSINSE

-345 LAGGIAIVL
+345 LAGGIAIVF

-379 MDAFLHKIGLHGK
+379 LDAFLHKIGLHGK
-392 AIIPF
+392 SIIPF

-414 ESERDRFIT
+414 ESGRDRFIA

-444 FYISPQAAFAIYI
+444 FYISPQAALAIYI
-457 LNIIVIALSGG
+457 LNIIVIIISGK

-485 PSYHIPSL
+485 PAYHIPSI

-504 KEFIFVAWPLLIA
+504 KEFIFIAWPLLIV
-517 GSTVLS
+517 GSTILS
-523 LLNYFK
+523 LLQYYK
-529 TDTFINQ
+529 ADMLINNF
-536 IFSPLTSLLGLPL
+536 FSPLTSLLGLPL

-568 LIQAIGTS
+568 LIQAIGTT
-576 NVAAVMSTTQI
+576 NVIAVMSATQI

-613 KRTLFAVAF
+613 KRTLFTIAF
-622 TFVSAFI
+622 TSILAII
-629 LATITRFIY
+629 LATITRFVY

>member
-1 MKIALMGQPNSGKST
+1 MKIVLMGQPNSGKST
-16 VFNDVA
+16 IFNHVA
-22 GYKAITSN
+22 GYKAVTSN
-30 FPGKTVKYTLTK
+30 FPGKTVEYTSSK
-42 FNLLGQTIELVDLP
+42 INLFGEIFEIVDLP

-76 KGNVDVVINVI
+76 RNSVDVVINVI

-112 LNMIDEAD
+112 LNMIDEAE
-120 RKGIKIDIEKLSKIL
+120 RKGIKIDVEKLSKIL

-140 PAIAVK
+140 PTIALK
-146 GKGVKKLFST
+146 GKGVKKLFSV
-156 AYETGKEKKIG
+156 AYKMGEKKKIG
-167 KTLNFSKDVEEV
+167 KTINFSKDVEDV
-179 IKKLSEKIKNTKVAK
+179 ITQLSTQIKKKHIEQE
-194 KFNNVPERFLAV
+194 FNVPERFLAL
-206 KALEND
+206 KYLEND
-212 NFYMENY
+212 SYFMENY
-219 KKENEV
+219 KKKSNDL
-225 FFKEI
+225 FKEI
-230 NYFQNLL
+230 VHFQNTLK
-237 EESHGR
+237 ETHGR
-243 PADVVISSERH
+243 QSDVVISSERH
-254 HLSMNIYESVIFLT
+254 HLSMNIYESVVLLT
-268 RPQIKIIDRLD
+268 KPHTSLIDYLD
-279 NILMHPLFGYI
+279 NILMHPFLGYI
-290 FLALILYLLFNLVF
+290 SLGLIFYLFFNLVF
-304 NAGKMVEEPLLDYFY
+304 SVGKMVEEPLLDYFY
-319 KIIPLIGKSISSE
+319 RIIPLIGRSINSE

-379 MDAFLHKIGLHGK
+379 LDAFLHKIGLHGK
-392 AIIPF
+392 SIIPF

-414 ESERDRFIT
+414 ESGRDRFIA

-444 FYISPQAAFAIYI
+444 FYISPQAALAIYI
-457 LNIIVIALSGG
+457 LNIIVIIISGK

-485 PSYHIPSL
+485 PAYHIPSI

-504 KEFIFVAWPLLIA
+504 KEFIFIAWPLLIV
-517 GSTVLS
+517 GSTILS
-523 LLNYFK
+523 LLQYYK
-529 TDTFINQ
+529 ADMLINNF
-536 IFSPLTSLLGLPL
+536 FSPLTSLLGLPL

-568 LIQAIGTS
+568 LIQAIGTT
-576 NVAAVMSTTQI
+576 NVIAVMSATQI

-613 KRTLFAVAF
+613 KRTLFTIAF
-622 TFVSAFI
+622 TSILAII
-629 LATITRFIY
+629 LATITRFVY

>member
-1 MKIALMGQPNSGKST
+1 MGQPNSGKST
-16 VFNDVA
+16 IFNHVA
-22 GYKAITSN
+22 GYKAVTSN
-30 FPGKTVKYTLTK
+30 FPGKTVEYTSSK
-42 FNLLGQTIELVDLP
+42 INLFGEIFEIVDLP

-76 KGNVDVVINVI
+76 RNSVDVVINVI

-112 LNMIDEAD
+112 LNMIDEAE
-120 RKGIKIDIEKLSKIL
+120 RKGIKIDVEKLSKIL

-140 PAIAVK
+140 PTIALK
-146 GKGVKKLFST
+146 GKGVKKLFSV
-156 AYETGKEKKIG
+156 AYKMGEKKKIG
-167 KTLNFSKDVEEV
+167 KTINFSKDVEDV
-179 IKKLSEKIKNTKVAK
+179 ITQLSTQIKKKHIEQE
-194 KFNNVPERFLAV
+194 FNVPERFLAL
-206 KALEND
+206 KYLEND
-212 NFYMENY
+212 SYFMENY
-219 KKENEV
+219 KKKSNDL
-225 FFKEI
+225 FKEI
-230 NYFQNLL
+230 VHFQNTLK
-237 EESHGR
+237 ETHGR
-243 PADVVISSERH
+243 QSDVVISSERH
-254 HLSMNIYESVIFLT
+254 HLSMNIYESVVLLT
-268 RPQIKIIDRLD
+268 KPHTSLIDYLD
-279 NILMHPLFGYI
+279 NILMHPFLGYI
-290 FLALILYLLFNLVF
+290 SLGLIFYLFFNLVF
-304 NAGKMVEEPLLDYFY
+304 SVGKMVEEPLLDYFY
-319 KIIPLIGKSISSE
+319 RIIPLIGRSINSE

-379 MDAFLHKIGLHGK
+379 LDAFLHKIGLHGK
-392 AIIPF
+392 SIIPF

-414 ESERDRFIT
+414 ESGRDRFIA

-444 FYISPQAAFAIYI
+444 FYISPQAALAIYI
-457 LNIIVIALSGG
+457 LNIIVIIISGK
-468 ILSRLLPEVTP
+468 ILSLLLPEVTP

-485 PSYHIPSL
+485 PAYHIPSI

-504 KEFIFVAWPLLIA
+504 KEFIFIAWPLLIV
-517 GSTVLS
+517 GSTILS
-523 LLNYFK
+523 LLQYYK
-529 TDTFINQ
+529 ADMLINNF
-536 IFSPLTSLLGLPL
+536 FSPLTSLLGLPL

-568 LIQAIGTS
+568 LIQAIGTT
-576 NVAAVMSTTQI
+576 NVIAVMSATQI

-613 KRTLFAVAF
+613 KRTLFTIAF
-622 TFVSAFI
+622 TSILAII
-629 LATITRFIY
+629 LATITRFVY

>member
-16 VFNDVA
+16 IFNHVA
-22 GYKAITSN
+22 GYKAVTSN
-30 FPGKTVKYTLTK
+30 FPGKTVGYSLTK
-42 FNLLGQTIELVDLP
+42 FKLFNQAIELVDLP

-76 KGNVDVVINVI
+76 NSNVDVVINVV

-98 TLQLLELKLPMVIC
+98 TLQLLELKLPMMIC
-112 LNMIDEAD
+112 LNMIDEAE
-120 RKGIKIDIEKLSKIL
+120 RKGIRIDIEKLSKVL
-135 GVPVV
+135 GIPVV
-140 PAIAVK
+140 PAIALK
-146 GKGVKKLFST
+146 GKGMKELFST
-156 AYETGKEKKIG
+156 AYKVGRKKKIG

-179 IKKLSEKIKNTKVAK
+179 IAQLSTPIKEKQIDQ
-194 KFNNVPERFLAV
+194 KFNVPERFLV
-206 KALEND
+206 LKYLEND
-212 NFYMENY
+212 SYFIENY
-219 KKENEV
+219 KEKNNSL
-225 FFKEI
+225 FKKI
-230 NYFQNLL
+230 VHFQNILK
-237 EESHGR
+237 ETHGR
-243 PADVVISSERH
+243 QSDVVISSERH
-254 HLSMNIYESVIFLT
+254 HLSMNIYESVVTLT
-268 RPQIKIIDRLD
+268 KPHTSLIDYLD
-279 NILMHPLFGYI
+279 NILMHPFFGYI
-290 FLALILYLLFNLVF
+290 SLGLIFYLFFNLIF
-304 NAGKMVEEPLLDYFY
+304 SLGKMVEEPLLDYFY
-319 KIIPLIGKSISSE
+319 KLIPLLEKGIDSG

-379 MDAFLHKIGLHGK
+379 LDAFLHKIGLHGK

-414 ESERDRFIT
+414 ESERDRFIA
-423 SVLATMIPCAARMT
+423 SVLTTMIPCAARMT

-444 FYISPQAAFAIYI
+444 FYISPQAALAIYI
-457 LNIIVIALSGG
+457 LNIIVIIISGK
-468 ILSRLLPEVTP
+468 ILSRLLPEITP

-485 PSYHIPSL
+485 PAYHIPSI

-504 KEFIFVAWPLLIA
+504 KEFIFVAWPLLIV
-517 GSTVLS
+517 GSTILS
-523 LLNYFK
+523 LLKYYK
-529 TDTFINQ
+529 TDILINNL
-536 IFSPLTSLLGLPL
+536 FSPLTSLLGLPL

-555 IFGILRKELSMLM
+555 IFGVLRKELSMLM

-576 NVAAVMSTTQI
+576 NVAAVMSVTQI

-613 KRTLFAVAF
+613 KRTLFAVGF
-622 TFVSAFI
+622 TFILAVI